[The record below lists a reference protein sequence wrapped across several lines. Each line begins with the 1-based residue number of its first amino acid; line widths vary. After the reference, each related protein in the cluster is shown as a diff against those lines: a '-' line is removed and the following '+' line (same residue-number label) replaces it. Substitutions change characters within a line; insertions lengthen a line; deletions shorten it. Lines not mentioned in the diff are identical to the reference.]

1 MTIDATFWIAISFF
15 IFFAI
20 LIYLKVPQK
29 INNSLTD
36 KINEIQ
42 KELEEAEKL
51 KEEAKNL
58 FADYENK
65 IDKSKKETKE
75 IIDSA
80 KKESEKAIIE
90 KTKKFH
96 QIIEERKKSTEQK
109 IVQMKENALKDI
121 KNISVKISI
130 EAVENLIKNS
140 IDKNKLEN
148 LYNKSLEQAKIAKYD
163 IEVLEHR
170 FQTSF
175 EQVCHRL
182 TTIHKPGNRGIPFH
196 LMRVDIAGN
205 ISKRFSSSGITIPRY
220 SGACPRLNI
229 YSAFTTPGKVKVQIS
244 EMPDGEKYF
253 CLARAFSKRGGSF
266 STPESY
272 YSIGLGCG
280 LSEAKDMIYSEN
292 ILLDAIKNAVPVGI
306 SCRTCPRT
314 DCSQRAFPPNDRAL
328 IFDENIR
335 GISSYVT
342 PI

>member
-1 MTIDATFWIAISFF
+1 MTIDATFWVAISFF

-51 KEEAKNL
+51 KEKAKNL

-65 IDKSKKETKE
+65 IDKSKKEAKE
-75 IIDSA
+75 IIKSA

-148 LYNKSLEQAKIAKYD
+148 LYTKSLEQTKYA
-163 IEVLEHR
+163 LR
-170 FQTSF
+170 QT
-175 EQVCHRL
+175 
-182 TTIHKPGNRGIPFH
+182 K
-196 LMRVDIAGN
+196 A
-205 ISKRFSSSGITIPRY
+205 
-220 SGACPRLNI
+220 
-229 YSAFTTPGKVKVQIS
+229 
-244 EMPDGEKYF
+244 
-253 CLARAFSKRGGSF
+253 
-266 STPESY
+266 
-272 YSIGLGCG
+272 
-280 LSEAKDMIYSEN
+280 
-292 ILLDAIKNAVPVGI
+292 
-306 SCRTCPRT
+306 
-314 DCSQRAFPPNDRAL
+314 
-328 IFDENIR
+328 
-335 GISSYVT
+335 
-342 PI
+342 